1 MLVIRKLVDAI
12 SILKF
17 DKLIKV
23 HINTNSF

>member
-1 MLVIRKLVDAI
+1 MLVIRKLVAAI

-17 DKLIKV
+17 DKLIQV